1 MIKFLARLFRGF
13 HLIFG
18 ISAPPEGENERTFV
32 FAWMGIIAC
41 IIGFAVFLLYVIP
54 AIYFRK

>member
-1 MIKFLARLFRGF
+1 MIKFLARIFRGF

-18 ISAPPEGENERTFV
+18 VSAPPEGGGERGFV
-32 FAWMGIIAC
+32 FAWLGILAC

-54 AIYFRK
+54 ALYFRK